1 VLILAATTDNISLTL
16 DEGSSDIDVTA
27 SFIDRNQTTGA
38 VGVADKEVHNIT
50 AAGTTDIVA
59 SPASTTTR
67 QVKELTVRNAHASQN
82 TTVHVHYDAN
92 GTLYELFAATLR
104 VGDRLQF
111 TEGAGFGVVYG
122 AKGARLDDKVWGP
135 VGPGIGIDPLRHST
149 QNSIAPIP
157 GFFVPVKAGRAYNFE
172 GVGILQGGSV
182 TTNGCQLATRF
193 LNATFTSVS
202 PTSIIQSLI
211 GNVTAGVTGSAQCSR
226 TTEVDGVICA
236 TGTSSITEECL
247 NIFSGYF
254 IPAVDGQFLIGLVS
268 ETSLVNGAQMWSG
281 WLHVWEPSL

>member
-1 VLILAATTDNISLTL
+1 MLILAATTDNISLTL

-38 VGVADKEVHNIT
+38 VGAADKEVHTIT

-59 SPASTTTR
+59 SPDSTTTR

-104 VGDRLQF
+104 VGDMLQF
-111 TEGAGFGVVYG
+111 REGAGFGVVYG
-122 AKGARLDDKVWGP
+122 ALGARLDDKVWGP
-135 VGPGIGIDPLRHST
+135 VGPGVGIALRQSAVTSINPIG
-149 QNSIAPIP
+149 
-157 GFFVPVKAGRAYNFE
+157 GFAFPVKGGRAYNFE
-172 GVGILQGGSV
+172 GVGVLQGGNL

-193 LNATFTSVS
+193 LNAAFTSVS
-202 PTSIIQSLI
+202 PTQIIQSLI
-211 GNVTAGVTGSAQCSR
+211 GNVTASVTGSAQCS
-226 TTEVDGVICA
+226 DSSAIAGVICA
-236 TGTSSITEECL
+236 TGTSSITVQCL

-254 IPAVDGQFLIGLVS
+254 IPAADGYFVMGLVS
-268 ETSLVNGAQMWSG
+268 EAALADGAQMWSG
-281 WLHVWEPSL
+281 WLRVWEPSL